1 MRKPIE
7 VRIPVSLA
15 MEIGFSNYLQ
25 ETIKRLSKAGM
36 PLKLTAMENGTMNF
50 KGILHGKLHAF
61 MDGTDRVYV
70 WTPTNEETA
79 VIIQHDRPMITG
91 DIILGVDHGN

>member
-7 VRIPVSLA
+7 VRIPTGLA
-15 MEIGFSNYLQ
+15 MEIGFKNYLQ
-25 ETIKRLSKAGM
+25 ETIKRLSRAGM
-36 PLKLTAMENGTMNF
+36 PLKLTALDNGELTF
-50 KGILHGKLHAF
+50 KGILRGKLHAF

-79 VIIQHDRPMITG
+79 VVINHDRPMITG
-91 DIILGVDHGN
+91 DIILGVDHD